1 MNKFFCCILGI
12 IIELEFCE
20 EMEMVENFFSDVN
33 LFLEDRELFIFI
45 WIIDFYYI
53 LFFFFCVLL
62 VFLLY
67 ILMEILG
74 FFFIKFLDL
83 LEK

>member
-1 MNKFFCCILGI
+1 MNKFVCCILGI

-45 WIIDFYYI
+45 
-53 LFFFFCVLL
+53 
-62 VFLLY
+62 
-67 ILMEILG
+67 
-74 FFFIKFLDL
+74 
-83 LEK
+83 